1 MGKKKGRGGQKGSKM
16 GAGIG
21 RKREKGEKKAVRKK
35 SEKSEIFKTPDA
47 KSQSQNGRFFGTPG

>member
-1 MGKKKGRGGQKGSKM
+1 MSKKKGQGAQKRSKM
-16 GAGIG
+16 GAEIG

-47 KSQSQNGRFFGTPG
+47 KSQSQNGRFLNTPG